1 MAITQYYGTMM
12 DKELGPGVLGEY
24 PGIQADTK
32 ANGETGYILPGLAVQ
47 LVPGSPG
54 AVELFDGTGVFYGIV
69 TATKVGG
76 DDYEE
81 LGYAANKPVPI
92 LRKGTLWVEVV
103 EEVVAGDGAV
113 IDEATSKFRP
123 VNTDTVAVT
132 PFNGQ
137 FKTSASA
144 GELALLE
151 VLLPGPSPAIE
162 VLYTVTFGVS
172 QGNGEISAAVGGFAI
187 VTGAGVERGK
197 DVVFTATPDSGYKVS
212 DWLLNGVSTGTSEL
226 TYTVSGLGA
235 DTDVKVAFTT
245 TV

>member
-24 PGIQADTK
+24 PGVQADTK

-47 LVPGSPG
+47 LVSGSPG
-54 AVELFDGTGVFYGIV
+54 KVELFDGTGTFYGII
-69 TATKVGG
+69 TATKIGG

-92 LRKGTLWVEVV
+92 LRKGALWVEVA
-103 EEVVAGDGAV
+103 EDVVAGDGAV
-113 IDEATSKFRP
+113 IDGATSKFRP
-123 VNTDTVAVT
+123 GDTDTVAVT

-151 VLLPGPSPAIE
+151 ILMPGP
-162 VLYTVTFGVS
+162 
-172 QGNGEISAAVGGFAI
+172 
-187 VTGAGVERGK
+187 
-197 DVVFTATPDSGYKVS
+197 
-212 DWLLNGVSTGTSEL
+212 
-226 TYTVSGLGA
+226 
-235 DTDVKVAFTT
+235 T